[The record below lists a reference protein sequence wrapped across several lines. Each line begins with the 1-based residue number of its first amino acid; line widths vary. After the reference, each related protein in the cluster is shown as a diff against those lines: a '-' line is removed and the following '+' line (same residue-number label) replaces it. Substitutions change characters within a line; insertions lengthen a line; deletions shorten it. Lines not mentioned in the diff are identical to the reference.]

1 LAATTA
7 ASPKAYIITP
17 HTRDRSQGNPIN
29 LTNAGAVTFARRSA
43 STPTVQFATN
53 SISVNE
59 GAGSVTINITRTGNL
74 SSVASVSYETIDDP
88 AEVRCDD
95 QVNNH
100 GAAYARCDYATS
112 NDTLSFAANET
123 QKSITIPI
131 IDDGM
136 FEGNE
141 TFQIAL
147 SNPSSGFALNSPAIL
162 TVTIIAND
170 TATTPNP
177 ILAGDNAGI
186 AFFVRQQ
193 YLDFLSREPEQGEPW
208 SAILRNC
215 SNQFN
220 IDPNNA

>member
-1 LAATTA
+1 PP
-7 ASPKAYIITP
+7 ASDHLIFRWEAQSYNGTSGEAGGPFKFEIELQRDGTVRTRYGSGTSRLNTLLNPVLGIPGGAPEAYIITS

-112 NDTLSFAANET
+112 NDTLGFAANET

-162 TVTIIAND
+162 TVTII
-170 TATTPNP
+170 
-177 ILAGDNAGI
+177 DN
-186 AFFVRQQ
+186 
-193 YLDFLSREPEQGEPW
+193 
-208 SAILRNC
+208 
-215 SNQFN
+215 
-220 IDPNNA
+220 